1 VAARTLLLFK
11 VVPTQQDV
19 AQLYVNKQHKYFML
33 KKILTSPWTALLT
46 LALIVSIRI
55 ADPVFVESVRLRY
68 FDTLITAKEPTFNNI
83 VTVNIDEPTLDKYGQ
98 WPLPR
103 AEYAKIIKDLY
114 DRGASLVV
122 LNVLMAEPDR
132 TGGDAGLS
140 AALKNYPV
148 ILGSVPSNKT
158 KNTPRVPGSAVL
170 GPEWLD
176 QIVQYSGLIANVPQL
191 ENSAAGVGIVST
203 LPEVD
208 GVNRRM
214 PLIVAVDDKLY
225 PALSLETLRVAAG
238 DSTFQVK
245 LFEGGVEKM
254 RVPKFGPV
262 TTDNL
267 GRVWIDWSQESRS
280 FGLTKL
286 PKDLEGAIVIVGPTA
301 AGIGNPVPTS
311 KGAVWPHEVQAAV
324 IGTMMNGVVIQRP
337 DYADG
342 VEILA
347 LLAFGILLIF
357 LSRWT
362 YVGIGATVVIVGAV
376 VPGTMWAFTNWLILS
391 DATAISFGLILVA
404 LHTYGVKFVSE
415 FLQKQAVKKQF
426 AGYCS
431 PEVVRLLQE
440 NPDLIKKGIKK
451 DVSVMFSDLRGFTPI
466 GEYFDKPGNG
476 GPQGLATYMNGYM
489 DAITIPIIDANGM
502 VLKYVGDASMHIHG
516 APLDDDR
523 HAHTI
528 VAVGLEML
536 DAVDEYTE
544 IMEAQGL
551 PPAAMG
557 WGCNTGYGYIGEMGS
572 TARHGYDILG
582 DMVSTAARLEAR
594 CKAYGVLCIIGA
606 ETYNRT
612 KDDFFYLLLDNL
624 QPKGKTVADLIY
636 TVLRTRG
643 IDYARDKIAH
653 DVMHDL
659 YRQKKFDEAAAMCA
673 KLKGNFGGQM
683 DKYYK
688 IWIER
693 CDFMKLQDLGDNWNG
708 EFVAHEK

>member
-1 VAARTLLLFK
+1 
-11 VVPTQQDV
+11 
-19 AQLYVNKQHKYFML
+19 ML

-46 LALIVSIRI
+46 LALILSIRI

-68 FDTLITAKEPTFNNI
+68 FDTLITQKTPTANNI
-83 VTVNIDEPTLDKYGQ
+83 YTINIDEAALDKYGQ

-114 DRGASLVV
+114 DRGAGLVV
-122 LNVLMAEPDR
+122 LNVIMAEPDR
-132 TGGDAGLS
+132 TGGDAVL
-140 AALKNYPV
+140 ANALKQYPV
-148 ILGSVPSNKT
+148 VLGSVPAQKT
-158 KNTPRVPGSAVL
+158 KNTPRNPGSAVL

-176 QIVQYSGLIANVPQL
+176 QIVQYPGLIANVSQL
-191 ENSAAGVGIVST
+191 ENAAAGIGIVST

-208 GVNRRM
+208 GVNRRL
-214 PLIVAVDDKLY
+214 PLVVSVDGKLY
-225 PALSLETLRVAAG
+225 PSMSMETLRAAAG

-245 LFEGGVEKM
+245 LNENGVEKM
-254 RVPKFGPV
+254 RIPKFGPI

-267 GRVWIDWSQESRS
+267 GRVWIDWSQENQQAS
-280 FGLTKL
+280 LLDL
-286 PKDLEGAIVIVGPTA
+286 PKNFNGAIVIVGPTA
-301 AGIGNPVPTS
+301 AGIANPLPTA
-311 KGAVWPHEVQAAV
+311 KGAVWPQDVQAAAMA
-324 IGTMMNGVVIQRP
+324 TMINGVVIQRP

-347 LLAFGILLIF
+347 LLVFGILLIF

-362 YVGIGATVVIVGAV
+362 YVGICAAVVIVGAV
-376 VPGTMWAFTNWLILS
+376 VPGTMYAFSNWLILS
-391 DATAISFGLILVA
+391 DATAITFGLIIVA
-404 LHTYGVKFVSE
+404 LHTYGVKFISE
-415 FLQKQAVKKQF
+415 FLQKQAIKKQF

-431 PEVVRLLQE
+431 KEVVELLQKD
-440 NPDLIKKGIKK
+440 PDLIKRGVRK

-466 GEYFDKPGNG
+466 GEHYGDDVG
-476 GPQGLATYMNGYM
+476 GLGKYMNGYM
-489 DAITIPIIDANGM
+489 DSISRPIIDNKGM
-502 VLKYVGDASMHIHG
+502 VIKYVGDASMHIHG
-516 APLDDDR
+516 APIEDLN
-523 HAHTI
+523 HARTL

-536 DAVDEYTE
+536 DAVDEYTKL
-544 IMEAQGL
+544 MEAQGL

-557 WGCNTGYGYIGEMGS
+557 WGCNTGIGFIGEMGS
-572 TARHGYDILG
+572 TDRHSYDILG

-594 CKAYGVLCIIGA
+594 CKAYGVLAIVGA

-643 IDYARDKIAH
+643 EDYTRDKIAH
-653 DVMHDL
+653 EVMHDL

-693 CDFMKLQDLGDNWNG
+693 CDFMKQQDLGSNWNG

>member
-1 VAARTLLLFK
+1 MK
-11 VVPTQQDV
+11 IEI
-19 AQLYVNKQHKYFML
+19 
-33 KKILTSPWTALLT
+33 KKILLSPWTALLT
-46 LALIVSIRI
+46 LALILSIRI
-55 ADPVFVESVRLRY
+55 ADPIFVESVRLRY
-68 FDTLITAKEPTFNNI
+68 FDTLITAKAPTENNI
-83 VTVNIDEPTLDKYGQ
+83 YTVNIDEAALDKYGQ

-103 AEYAKIIKDLY
+103 AEYAKIIKNLY
-114 DRGASLVV
+114 DRGAGLVV

-132 TGGDAGLS
+132 SGGDAVLS
-140 AALKNYPV
+140 TALKNNPV
-148 ILGSVPSNKT
+148 VLGSVPSNKT
-158 KNTPRVPGSAVL
+158 KNTPRVPGSVVL
-170 GPEWLD
+170 APEWLD
-176 QIVQYSGLIANVPQL
+176 QIVTYPGLIANVPSL
-191 ENSAAGVGIVST
+191 ENSAAGVGIVNT

-208 GVNRRM
+208 GVNRRV
-214 PLIVAVDDKLY
+214 PLIVAVDGKLY
-225 PALSLETLRVAAG
+225 PSIALETLRVAAG

-254 RVPKFGPV
+254 RIPKFGPV

-267 GRVWIDWSQESRS
+267 GRIWIDWSQTNKSVS
-280 FGLTKL
+280 LMNL
-286 PKDLEGAIVIVGPTA
+286 PKDFGGAIVVVGPTA
-301 AGIGNPVPTS
+301 AGIANPLPTS
-311 KGAVWPHEVQAAV
+311 KGAVFPHDVHAV
-324 IGTMMNGVVIQRP
+324 VIATMANGVVIERP

-342 VEILA
+342 LEILA
-347 LLAFGILLIF
+347 LLLAGIVLLF
-357 LSRWT
+357 LTRWT
-362 YVGIGATVVIVGAV
+362 YVGIISGVVIIGSSVFAGSYAYSQ
-376 VPGTMWAFTNWLILS
+376 FSWLFDS
-391 DATAISFGLILVA
+391 TAIVVGLVLVM
-404 LHTYGVKFVSE
+404 LHAYGVKFVSE
-415 FLQKQAVKKQF
+415 FLQKQAIKKQF

-476 GPQGLATYMNGYM
+476 GPEGLAKYMNGYM

-523 HAHTI
+523 HAHTT

-536 DAVDEYTE
+536 DRVDEYTK

-557 WGCNTGYGYIGEMGS
+557 WGCNTGDGYIGEMGS

-643 IDYARDKIAH
+643 ADYSMELATHNR
-653 DVMHDL
+653 MHAL
-659 YRQKKFDEAAAMCA
+659 YKEKQFDAAAILCGE
-673 KLKGNFGGQM
+673 LKGKFGGQM

-688 IWIER
+688 MWIER
-693 CDFMKLQDLGDNWNG
+693 CDFMKLQDLGDDWSG
-708 EFVAHEK
+708 AFVAHEK

>member
-1 VAARTLLLFK
+1 MK
-11 VVPTQQDV
+11 NQ
-19 AQLYVNKQHKYFML
+19 L
-33 KKILTSPWTALLT
+33 KKILTNPWTALLT
-46 LALIVSIRI
+46 LALIVSVRI
-55 ADPVFVESVRLRY
+55 ADPVFVESIRLRY
-68 FDTLITAKEPTFNNI
+68 FDTLITAKAATVNNI
-83 VTVNIDEPTLDKYGQ
+83 VTVNIDEAALDKYGQ

-114 DRGASLVV
+114 DRGAGLVV
-122 LNVLMAEPDR
+122 VNVLMAEPDR
-132 TGGDAGLS
+132 TGGDSVLAQSLRQ
-140 AALKNYPV
+140 YPV
-148 ILGSVPSNKT
+148 VLASVPSTKT
-158 KNTPRVPGSAVL
+158 KNTPRNPGSAVM
-170 GPEWLD
+170 GPEWQD
-176 QIVQYSGLIANVPQL
+176 QIVQYPGLVANISQL
-191 ENSAAGVGIVST
+191 ENAAAGIGIVST

-208 GVNRRM
+208 GVNRRV
-214 PLIVAVDDKLY
+214 PLIVSVDEKLY
-225 PALSLETLRVAAG
+225 PALSLEVLRVAAG

-245 LFEGGVEKM
+245 LNEYGVEKM
-254 RVPKFGPV
+254 RIPKFGPI
-262 TTDNL
+262 TTDSL
-267 GRVWIDWSQESRS
+267 GRIWVDWSQQSHS
-280 FGLTKL
+280 FSLTQL
-286 PKDLEGAIVIVGPTA
+286 PKDLMGAVVILGPTA
-301 AGIGNPVPTS
+301 AGISNPVPTS
-311 KGAVWPHEVQAAV
+311 IGAVWPHDVQAAV

-342 VEILA
+342 AEIIAILA
-347 LLAFGILLIF
+347 AGILLLF
-357 LSRWT
+357 LTRWV
-362 YVGIGATVVIVGAV
+362 YAGLASVIIICVGMVFGSHY
-376 VPGTMWAFTNWLILS
+376 AFSNFLFLF
-391 DATAISFGLILVA
+391 DATAILSGTILVA
-404 LHTYGVKFVSE
+404 LHAYGVKFVSE
-415 FLQKQAVKKQF
+415 FLQKQAIKKQF

-476 GPQGLATYMNGYM
+476 GPEGLAKYMNGYM

-516 APLDDDR
+516 APLDDDK

-528 VAVGLEML
+528 VKVGLEML
-536 DAVDEYTE
+536 DRVDEYTK

-557 WGCNTGYGYIGEMGS
+557 WGCNTGDGYIGEMGS

-643 IDYARDKIAH
+643 VDYTRDKIAH

-659 YRQKKFDEAAAMCA
+659 YKQKQFDEAAAMCK

-688 IWIER
+688 MWIER
-693 CDFMKLQDLGDNWNG
+693 CEFMKQQDLGDNWNG

>member
-1 VAARTLLLFK
+1 
-11 VVPTQQDV
+11 
-19 AQLYVNKQHKYFML
+19 ML
-33 KKILTSPWTALLT
+33 KKLLLSPWTALLT
-46 LALIVSIRI
+46 LALVVGIRI
-55 ADPVFVESVRLRY
+55 ADPTFVESVRLRY
-68 FDTLITAKEPTFNNI
+68 FDTLITAKAPTENNI
-83 VTVNIDEPTLDKYGQ
+83 YTVNIDEAALDKYGQ

-103 AEYAKIIKDLY
+103 NEYAKIIKDLY
-114 DRGASLVV
+114 NRGAGLVV

-132 TGGDAGLS
+132 SGGDAVLS
-140 AALKNYPV
+140 TALKNNPV
-148 ILGSVPSNKT
+148 VLGSVPSNKT

-176 QIVQYSGLIANVPQL
+176 QIVTYPGLIANVPNL
-191 ENSAAGVGIVST
+191 ENSAAGVGIVNT

-208 GVNRRM
+208 GVNRRV
-214 PLIVAVDDKLY
+214 PLIVAVDGKLY
-225 PALSLETLRVAAG
+225 PSIALETLRVAAG

-254 RVPKFGPV
+254 RIPKFGPV

-267 GRVWIDWSQESRS
+267 GRIWIDWSQTNKSVS
-280 FGLTKL
+280 LMNL
-286 PKDLEGAIVIVGPTA
+286 PKDFEGAIVVVGPTA
-301 AGIGNPVPTS
+301 AGIANPLPTS
-311 KGAVWPHEVQAAV
+311 KGAVFPHDVHAAV
-324 IGTMMNGVVIQRP
+324 IATMANGVVIERP

-342 VEILA
+342 LEILTL
-347 LLAFGILLIF
+347 LLAGVLLLF
-357 LSRWT
+357 LTRWT
-362 YVGIGATVVIVGAV
+362 YVGIISGVVIIGSSVFAGSYAYSQ
-376 VPGTMWAFTNWLILS
+376 FSWLFDS
-391 DATAISFGLILVA
+391 TAIVVGLVLVM
-404 LHTYGVKFVSE
+404 LHAYGVKFVSE
-415 FLQKQAVKKQF
+415 FLQKQAIKKQF

-476 GPQGLATYMNGYM
+476 GPEGLAKYMNGYM

-516 APLDDDR
+516 APLDDDQ

-528 VAVGLEML
+528 VKVGLEML
-536 DAVDEYTE
+536 DRVDEYTK

-557 WGCNTGYGYIGEMGS
+557 WGCNTGDGYIGEMGS

-636 TVLRTRG
+636 TALRTRG
-643 IDYARDKIAH
+643 VDYSKDKTQH
-653 DVMHDL
+653 EEMHAL
-659 YRQKKFDEAAAMCA
+659 YRAKKFDEAAAMCK

-693 CDFMKLQDLGDNWNG
+693 CDFMKQQDLGDNWNG

>member
-1 VAARTLLLFK
+1 
-11 VVPTQQDV
+11 
-19 AQLYVNKQHKYFML
+19 ML
-33 KKILTSPWTALLT
+33 KKLLLSPWTALLT
-46 LALIVSIRI
+46 LALILSIRI

-68 FDTLITAKEPTFNNI
+68 FDTLITAKTPTENNI
-83 VTVNIDEPTLDKYGQ
+83 YTVNIDEAALDKYGQ

-103 AEYAKIIKDLY
+103 TNYAEIIEDLY
-114 DRGASLVV
+114 HRNAGLVV
-122 LNVLMAEPDR
+122 LNVLMAERDR
-132 TGGDAGLS
+132 TGGDRDLA

-148 ILGSVPSNKT
+148 VLGSIPSNKT

-176 QIVQYSGLIANVPQL
+176 QIVQYPGLIANIPQL
-191 ENSAAGVGIVST
+191 ENSAAGVGIVNT

-214 PLIVAVDDKLY
+214 PLIVSVDGKLY
-225 PALSLETLRVAAG
+225 PAISLETLRVAAG

-254 RVPKFGPV
+254 RIPKFGPV

-267 GRVWIDWSQESRS
+267 GRVWIDWSQQSKS
-280 FGLTKL
+280 VSLTNL
-286 PKDLEGAIVIVGPTA
+286 PKDFGGAIVVVGPTA
-301 AGIGNPVPTS
+301 AGIGNPLPTS
-311 KGAVWPHEVQAAV
+311 KGAVWPHEVQANV
-324 IGTMMNGVVIQRP
+324 IATMANGVVIQRP
-337 DYADG
+337 DWADG
-342 VEILA
+342 AEIIALA
-347 LLAFGILLIF
+347 VLGIVLLF
-357 LSRWT
+357 LTRWT
-362 YVGIGATVVIVGAV
+362 YVGLISGVIALGVLYPLSQYVYTANLWLVDITALACGI
-376 VPGTMWAFTNWLILS
+376 TLIL
-391 DATAISFGLILVA
+391 
-404 LHTYGVKFVSE
+404 LHAYGVKFVSE
-415 FLQKQAVKKQF
+415 FLQKQAIKKQF

-431 PEVVRLLQE
+431 KEVVELLQKD
-440 NPDLIKKGIKK
+440 PDLIKRGVRK

-466 GEYFDKPGNG
+466 GEHYGDDVA
-476 GPQGLATYMNGYM
+476 GLGKYMNGYM
-489 DAITIPIIDANGM
+489 DAISQPMLDNKGM
-502 VLKYVGDASMHIHG
+502 VIKYVGDASMHIHG
-516 APLDDDR
+516 APIEDVN
-523 HAHTI
+523 HARTI

-536 DAVDEYTE
+536 DKVDEYTKL
-544 IMEAQGL
+544 MEAQGL

-557 WGCNTGYGYIGEMGS
+557 WGCNSGIGFIGEMGS
-572 TARHGYDILG
+572 TERHSYDILG

-636 TVLRTRG
+636 TALRTKG
-643 IDYARDKIAH
+643 ADYSKDKEQHEA
-653 DVMHDL
+653 MHAL
-659 YRQKKFDEAAAMCA
+659 YKQKKFDEAASMCT

-693 CDFMKLQDLGDNWNG
+693 CDFMKQQDLGDNWNG

>member
-1 VAARTLLLFK
+1 
-11 VVPTQQDV
+11 
-19 AQLYVNKQHKYFML
+19 ML
-33 KKILTSPWTALLT
+33 KKILLSPWTALLT

-68 FDTLITAKEPTFNNI
+68 FDTLITQKTPTANNI
-83 VTVNIDEPTLDKYGQ
+83 YTVNIDEAALDKYGQ

-114 DRGASLVV
+114 DRGAGLVV
-122 LNVLMAEPDR
+122 LNVIMAEPDR
-132 TGGDAGLS
+132 TGGDAVL
-140 AALKNYPV
+140 ANTLKQYPV
-148 ILGSVPSNKT
+148 ILGSVPSART
-158 KNTPRVPGSAVL
+158 KNTPRNPGSAVM
-170 GPEWLD
+170 GPEWQD
-176 QIVQYSGLIANVPQL
+176 QIVQYPGLIANLPQL
-191 ENSAAGVGIVST
+191 ENAAAGIGIVST

-208 GVNRRM
+208 GVNRRL
-214 PLIVAVDDKLY
+214 PLVVSVDGKLY
-225 PALSLETLRVAAG
+225 PSMSMEALRAAAG
-238 DSTFQVK
+238 DTTFQVK
-245 LFEGGVEKM
+245 LNELGVEKM
-254 RVPKFGPV
+254 RIPKFGPI
-262 TTDNL
+262 TTDAL
-267 GRVWIDWSQESRS
+267 GRVWIDWSQENQQAS
-280 FGLTKL
+280 LLDL
-286 PKDLEGAIVIVGPTA
+286 PKNFNGAIVIVGPTA
-301 AGIGNPVPTS
+301 AGIANPLPTA
-311 KGAVWPHEVQAAV
+311 KGAVWPQDVQAAAMA
-324 IGTMMNGVVIQRP
+324 TMINGVVIQRP

-362 YVGIGATVVIVGAV
+362 YVGIGASVVIIGAV
-376 VPGTMWAFTNWLILS
+376 VPGTIYAFNHWLILS
-391 DATAISFGLILVA
+391 DATAIAGGLILVA

-415 FLQKQAVKKQF
+415 FLQKQAIKKQF

-476 GPQGLATYMNGYM
+476 GPEGLAKYMNGYM

-536 DAVDEYTE
+536 DRVDAFTKKK
-544 IMEAQGL
+544 EAQGL

-636 TVLRTRG
+636 TVLRTHG
-643 IDYARDKIAH
+643 EDYTRDKIAH

-688 IWIER
+688 MWIER
-693 CDFMKLQDLGDNWNG
+693 CEFMKLQDLGDNWNG

>member
-1 VAARTLLLFK
+1 
-11 VVPTQQDV
+11 
-19 AQLYVNKQHKYFML
+19 ML
-33 KKILTSPWTALLT
+33 KKLILSPWTALLT
-46 LALIVSIRI
+46 LVLVVGIRV
-55 ADPVFVESVRLRY
+55 ADPTFVESVRLRY
-68 FDTLITAKEPTFNNI
+68 FDTLITSKAVTVNNI
-83 VTVNIDEPTLDKYGQ
+83 VTVDIDEATLDKYGQ

-114 DRGASLVV
+114 DRGAGLVV

-140 AALKNYPV
+140 AALKQYPV

-158 KNTPRVPGSAVL
+158 KNTPRVPGSAIL

-176 QIVQYSGLIANVPQL
+176 QIVQYPGLIANVPSL

-214 PLIVAVDDKLY
+214 PLIVAVDEKLY

-254 RVPKFGPV
+254 RIPKFGPI

-267 GRVWIDWSQESRS
+267 GRVWIDWSQESHS
-280 FGLTKL
+280 VSAVQL
-286 PKDLEGAIVIVGPTA
+286 PKDLMGAIVIVGPTA
-301 AGIGNPVPTS
+301 AGISNPVPTS
-311 KGAVWPHEVQAAV
+311 KGAVFPHEVQAAV
-324 IGTMMNGVVIQRP
+324 IGTMANGVVIQRP

-347 LLAFGILLIF
+347 LLAFGLLLIF

-376 VPGTMWAFTNWLILS
+376 VPGTMYAFSNWLILS

-415 FLQKQAVKKQF
+415 FLQKQAIKKQF

-431 PEVVRLLQE
+431 KEVVELLQKD
-440 NPDLIKKGIKK
+440 PDLIKRGVRK

-466 GEYFDKPGNG
+466 GEHYGDDVA
-476 GPQGLATYMNGYM
+476 GLGKYMNGYM
-489 DAITIPIIDANGM
+489 DAISQPMLDNKGM
-502 VLKYVGDASMHIHG
+502 VIKYVGDASMHIHG
-516 APLDDDR
+516 APIEDPN
-523 HAHTI
+523 HARTI

-536 DAVDEYTE
+536 DAVDEYTKL
-544 IMEAQGL
+544 MEAQGL

-557 WGCNTGYGYIGEMGS
+557 WGCNTGIGFIGEMGS
-572 TARHGYDILG
+572 TERHSYDILG

-594 CKAYGVLCIIGA
+594 CKAYGVLAIVGA

-643 IDYARDKIAH
+643 EDYTRDKIAH

-659 YRQKKFDEAAAMCA
+659 YRQKQFDEAAAMCA
-673 KLKGNFGGQM
+673 KMKGTFGGQM

-688 IWIER
+688 MWIER

>member
-1 VAARTLLLFK
+1 
-11 VVPTQQDV
+11 
-19 AQLYVNKQHKYFML
+19 ML

-68 FDTLITAKEPTFNNI
+68 FDTLITQKAPTANNI
-83 VTVNIDEPTLDKYGQ
+83 YTVNIDEAALDKYGQ

-114 DRGASLVV
+114 DRGAGLVV
-122 LNVLMAEPDR
+122 LNVIMAEPDR
-132 TGGDAGLS
+132 TGGDAVL
-140 AALKNYPV
+140 ANALKQYPV
-148 ILGSVPSNKT
+148 VMGSVPSQKT
-158 KNTPRVPGSAVL
+158 KNSPRNPGSAVL
-170 GPEWLD
+170 GPEHLG
-176 QIVQYSGLIANVPQL
+176 QIIQYPGLIANVTQL
-191 ENSAAGVGIVST
+191 ENAAAGIGIVST

-208 GVNRRM
+208 GVNRRL
-214 PLIVAVDDKLY
+214 PLVVSVDGKLY
-225 PALSLETLRVAAG
+225 PSMSMEALRVAAG

-245 LFEGGVEKM
+245 LNELGVEKM
-254 RVPKFGPV
+254 RIPKFGPI
-262 TTDNL
+262 TTDAL
-267 GRVWIDWSQESRS
+267 GRVWIDWSQENQQAN
-280 FGLTKL
+280 LLDL
-286 PKDLEGAIVIVGPTA
+286 PKNFNGAIVIVGPTA
-301 AGIGNPVPTS
+301 AGIANPLPTA
-311 KGAVWPHEVQAAV
+311 KGAVWPQDVQAAAMA
-324 IGTMMNGVVIQRP
+324 TMINGVVIQRP

-342 VEILA
+342 VEILT

-376 VPGTMWAFTNWLILS
+376 VPGTIYAFNNWLILS
-391 DATAISFGLILVA
+391 DATALAAGLVIVA

-415 FLQKQAVKKQF
+415 FLQKQAIKKQF

-476 GPQGLATYMNGYM
+476 GPEGLAKYMNGYM

-528 VAVGLEML
+528 VKVGLEML
-536 DAVDEYTE
+536 DRVDEYTK
-544 IMEAQGL
+544 IMEAKGL

-557 WGCNTGYGYIGEMGS
+557 WGCNTGDGYIGEMGS

-643 IDYARDKIAH
+643 ADYSKDKEQHEA
-653 DVMHDL
+653 MHAL
-659 YRQKKFDEAAAMCA
+659 YKSKKFDEAAAMCK

-708 EFVAHEK
+708 EFIAHEK

>member
-1 VAARTLLLFK
+1 
-11 VVPTQQDV
+11 
-19 AQLYVNKQHKYFML
+19 M
-33 KKILTSPWTALLT
+33 KKILLSPWTALIT
-46 LALIVSIRI
+46 LALILSIRI
-55 ADPVFVESVRLRY
+55 ADPTFVENVRLKY
-68 FDTLITAKEPTFNNI
+68 FDELITSKAPTENNI
-83 VTVNIDEPTLDKYGQ
+83 YTVNIDEDTITKYGQ
-98 WPLPR
+98 YPFPR
-103 AEYAKIIKDLY
+103 DVYAKIIQDLY
-114 DRGASLVV
+114 SRNAGLVV
-122 LNVLMAEPDR
+122 FNVLLSEPDR
-132 TGGDAGLS
+132 FGKDKVLAETMN
-140 AALKNYPV
+140 KFPV
-148 ILGSVPSNKT
+148 ILPNSPENKN
-158 KNTPRVPGSAVL
+158 KNTPRTPSTAVIKNEYANQITQYAGIMANIPVL
-170 GPEWLD
+170 ESRAVGTGTIHTDPEND
-176 QIVQYSGLIANVPQL
+176 NV
-191 ENSAAGVGIVST
+191 V
-203 LPEVD
+203 
-208 GVNRRM
+208 RRM
-214 PLIVAVDDKLY
+214 PLVIAVDGVVY
-225 PALSLETLRVAAG
+225 PSIAMEALRVAAG
-238 DSTFQVK
+238 DSTTQIK
-245 LFEGGVEKM
+245 LFENGVEKM
-254 RVPKFGPV
+254 RIPKFGPIA
-262 TTDNL
+262 TDTQ
-267 GRVWIDWSQESRS
+267 GRVWIDWSQRS
-280 FGLTKL
+280 KSASAVDL
-286 PKDLEGAIVIVGPTA
+286 PKDFGGAVVIVGVA
-301 AGIGNPVPTS
+301 ATGLGNPVPTPVQ
-311 KGAVWPHEVQAAV
+311 GTWPQDVQAAV
-324 IGTMMNGVVIQRP
+324 LGTMINGVTIQRP

-347 LLAFGILLIF
+347 LLAFGLLLIF

-376 VPGTMWAFTNWLILS
+376 VPGTIYAFTNWLILA
-391 DATAISFGLILVA
+391 DATAITFGLIIVA

-415 FLQKQAVKKQF
+415 FLQKQAIKKQF

-476 GPQGLATYMNGYM
+476 GPEGLAKYMNGYM

-516 APLDDDR
+516 APLDDDK

-528 VAVGLEML
+528 VRVGLEML
-536 DAVDEYTE
+536 DRVDAFTKEK
-544 IMEAQGL
+544 EAQGL

-636 TVLRTRG
+636 TVLRTNG
-643 IDYARDKIAH
+643 VDYTRDKIAH
-653 DVMHDL
+653 NVMHDL
-659 YRQKKFDEAAAMCA
+659 YKQKKFDEAAAMCK

-693 CDFMKLQDLGDNWNG
+693 CDFMKQQSLPDNWNG